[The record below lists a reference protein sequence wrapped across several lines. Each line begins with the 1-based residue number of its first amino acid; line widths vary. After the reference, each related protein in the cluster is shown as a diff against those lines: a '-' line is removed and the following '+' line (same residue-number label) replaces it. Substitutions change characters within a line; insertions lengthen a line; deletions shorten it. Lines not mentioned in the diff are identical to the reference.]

1 MSFDVYIFWTWAQNS
16 DFFERLN
23 QTFYNAWII
32 KKVVR
37 EIKKRLYFNS
47 TSSWTCQHLISKRFF
62 SQKVHPANIV
72 GLLPWVNAQD
82 TTSRHPCVWCRK
94 WNLLFYKKVTKTL
107 KKFECHS
114 SQNIIAIRGCKK
126 CSSNFLLNFWLSQQ
140 LLKYG
145 LWDFLKLSRNYLS
158 RVL

>member
-1 MSFDVYIFWTWAQNS
+1 MSFDVYIFELGLRILIS
-16 DFFERLN
+16 FERLN
-23 QTFYNAWII
+23 LTFYNARII

-37 EIKKRLYFNS
+37 EMKKRLIFNS
-47 TSSWTCQHLISKRFF
+47 TSSWTCHHLISKRFF
-62 SQKVHPANIV
+62 SQKVHPARIV

-107 KKFECHS
+107 RTFECHS

-126 CSSNFLLNFWLSQQ
+126 CSNNFFLNFWLSQQ

-145 LWDFLKLSRNYLS
+145 LWDFLKLSRI
-158 RVL
+158 